1 MRRLLLVLVLVL
13 TAACTAEQPSSS
25 TGNALPEA
33 PTPPTAV
40 EARAIIDSAPEFG
53 EFEFTNAA
61 YSIPVAAASMSD
73 ATLSAAKDLAR
84 EGWVGFDGAGDL
96 VMTDKAQND
105 KRFILRPNGILDI
118 VPLAKKEMGEVQAVE
133 MMDDGTVAAHFR
145 WRWIPNEI
153 GLAFRSGPLHERYA
167 AAHNATATLM
177 WNGTSWVLLKIE
189 RR

>member
-1 MRRLLLVLVLVL
+1 MHRLLLALLL
-13 TAACTAEQPSSS
+13 ITACTAEQPSPTTE
-25 TGNALPEA
+25 TGSGLPEA
-33 PTPPTAV
+33 PTPPTVA
-40 EARAIIDSAPEFG
+40 EAQTIIDSAPEFG

-61 YSIPVAAASMSD
+61 YSIPVAATSMNE

-96 VMTDKAQND
+96 VLTDKAQAD

-118 VPLAKKEMGEVQAVE
+118 VPLAKKEMGEVQGVATQE
-133 MMDDGTVAAHFR
+133 DETVTADFR
-145 WRWIPNEI
+145 WRWIPNEV